1 MAHLVHA
8 MDRRPWLQLF
18 FMIKSF
24 LRVFIKKYF
33 VFLLTEASRPNK
45 AFMYSMHIETLF
57 AVANCIDKIFFIKHF
72 NLF

>member
-1 MAHLVHA
+1 
-8 MDRRPWLQLF
+8 
-18 FMIKSF
+18 MIKSF